1 MSKLGESRP
10 NGEDELVL
18 VFRPPES
25 PAAQMAADTPFK
37 GHRISVDELLDW
49 FKDFKIDSIELW
61 IEGAWKSG
69 NRTELFLSIEGKT
82 GAKVTLKPLQKTE
95 PIMPSPE
102 KLESLSSTIAQRSS
116 QIQPENSAP
125 KLDDLNPNPMS
136 PVVDAYFSP
145 RGRVEQQILTLID
158 GAAQTIEMAAYAF
171 TNQNIARG
179 LSDAVKRGVKVVL
192 VMDRNETVGAQAAI
206 HDELEKMGTAIRL
219 VSPPGGIMHN
229 KFIIVD
235 GKKVEWGSYNYTDR
249 AENVNFEN
257 ATFLADDKLA
267 LQYHAD
273 FMAIYNQ
280 ATPEVHGIGRPI
292 RRFLRSLVSRQSE

>member
-102 KLESLSSTIAQRSS
+102 KLESPSSTIAQSPS
-116 QIQPENSAP
+116 QIQPESSAP
-125 KLDDLNPNPMS
+125 KLDDLNPKSMS
-136 PVVDAYFSP
+136 PALDAYLSP
-145 RGRVEQQILTLID
+145 LGGVAQHIRTIIH
-158 GAAQTIEMAAYAF
+158 GARSEEHTSELQ
-171 TNQNIARG
+171 
-179 LSDAVKRGVKVVL
+179 SPDHL
-192 VMDRNETVGAQAAI
+192 VC
-206 HDELEKMGTAIRL
+206 
-219 VSPPGGIMHN
+219 
-229 KFIIVD
+229 
-235 GKKVEWGSYNYTDR
+235 
-249 AENVNFEN
+249 
-257 ATFLADDKLA
+257 
-267 LQYHAD
+267 
-273 FMAIYNQ
+273 
-280 ATPEVHGIGRPI
+280 
-292 RRFLRSLVSRQSE
+292 